1 MVLIFTSRRLVRDFY
16 SYVFMPASVILA
28 FMPFSMLGIT
38 ANLQRAIELAGYE
51 KPTGIQESSIPVI
64 LKGQDLI
71 AQAKTG
77 SGKTLSFVLPI
88 LQIFE
93 DSRDAKKKILKTLIL
108 TPTRELAVQV
118 QGVLKVFAR
127 NLPDPLRT
135 ILLIGGLNIDLQ
147 IRNLH
152 HGADIAVATSGR
164 LLDLIKRNAI
174 KLSSVNLLVIDEADK
189 MLEMGFSQELED
201 VLKALPVKRQNVLF
215 SATIDEK
222 VAQLTSTF
230 MQNPVHVKMGEENPT
245 VETIHQRAI
254 EVNRN
259 NRGPLLRHLINAE
272 NWEHVLVFVAS
283 IRGADILA
291 TKLRN
296 AGILADAFHGS
307 MTQAQ
312 RTFVLN
318 DFKSKKIKVLVSTDL
333 MARGIDIDKLA
344 FVVNYDLPRSPNDY
358 IHRIGRTARAQSS
371 GVAVSLIGHE
381 DKDHFSLIEKR
392 IQLRLLRESIK
403 GFELIGESPIQEKGK
418 APVKGHRM
426 SKKDKARVLGLK
438 QGKA

>member
-1 MVLIFTSRRLVRDFY
+1 MTFSR
-16 SYVFMPASVILA
+16 
-28 FMPFSMLGIT
+28 LGIT
-38 ANLQRAIELAGYE
+38 QDLLRSIELAGYE
-51 KPTGIQESSIPVI
+51 NPTEIQEKTIPVI

-88 LQIFE
+88 LQSFE
-93 DSRDAKKKILKTLIL
+93 DSRDPKTRILKTLIL

-127 NLPDPLRT
+127 NLTKPTRT

-152 HGADIAVATSGR
+152 HGADIAIATPGR

-174 KLSSVNLLVIDEADK
+174 KLSSVNLLVIDEVDK
-189 MLEMGFSQELED
+189 MLDMGFADELAE
-201 VLKALPVKRQNVLF
+201 VLKALPIKRQNVLF
-215 SATIDEK
+215 SATMNEK
-222 VAQLTSTF
+222 VENLTKDF
-230 MQNPVHVKMGEENPT
+230 MQNPACVKTADAPT

-254 EVNRN
+254 EVNRT
-259 NRGPLLRHLINAE
+259 NRGPLLRHLIKTEA
-272 NWEHVLVFVAS
+272 WDDTLVFVSS

-291 TKLRN
+291 AKLKS

-318 DFKSKKIKVLVSTDL
+318 DFKLKKIKVLVATDI
-333 MARGIDIDKLA
+333 MSRGIDIDKLGR
-344 FVVNYDLPRSPNDY
+344 VVNYGLPRSANDY
-358 IHRIGRTARAQSS
+358 IHRVGRTARAGQH
-371 GVAVSLIGHE
+371 GVAVSFIGHE
-381 DKDHFSLIEKR
+381 DQDHFALIEKR
-392 IQLRLLRESIK
+392 IQKRLTRESFK
-403 GFELIGESPIQEKGK
+403 GFELTGQGPIQEKGK
-418 APVKGHRM
+418 LPIKGHRM
-426 SKKDKARVLGLK
+426 SKKDKARALIQNKLNTK
-438 QGKA
+438 